1 MVKGVNRSVI
11 EISNT
16 QDSTIERAILFINP
30 DKASRSQ
37 AQLSAQAA
45 AFLQAADGELRGVR
59 LPKKQRRSGRILPI
73 LSFLAGAA
81 VMCGVFLWFF

>member
-1 MVKGVNRSVI
+1 MI

-30 DKASRSQ
+30 DKASHSQ
-37 AQLSAQAA
+37 AQLSAQAV
-45 AFLQAADGELRGVR
+45 AFLQTADDELRGLR
-59 LPKKQRRSGRILPI
+59 LPKRKSGFSRILPV

-81 VMCGVFLWFF
+81 VMSGMFLWLF